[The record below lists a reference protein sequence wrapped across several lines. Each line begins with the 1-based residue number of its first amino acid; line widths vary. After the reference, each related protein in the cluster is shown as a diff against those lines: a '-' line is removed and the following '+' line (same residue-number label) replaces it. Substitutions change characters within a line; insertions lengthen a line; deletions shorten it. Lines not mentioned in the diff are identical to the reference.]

1 MDKAYIYVYIYKYI
15 RGRTWG
21 ERARGGERRRTIS
34 RSLGFSVVFDLE
46 SRDGGASRDER
57 DRFSARGGWPQIRS

>member
-1 MDKAYIYVYIYKYI
+1 MQ
-15 RGRTWG
+15 TWG

-57 DRFSARGGWPQIRS
+57 DRFSAAM